1 MPKKFSGEN
10 TKAVAARAR
19 REAVKKEEAERK
31 KKAEEDAYWQ
41 DDDKN
46 VTRKQRKEEAER
58 KRMETLQRKHE
69 NRAAH
74 DEEMKTL
81 SRKTVGS
88 SKRRFRILIGMVL
101 HNIFVVE
108 GHESGRFQITQ
119 ATIEANKRAEE
130 ERKREGER
138 ERLLKEQRIEANE
151 GEIEENVNQLEVE
164 GKTARSVVEAI
175 NILSLGKPAIDRHP
189 EKRVKAAYQEFEDK
203 MLPRLREEYPT
214 YRLSQLK
221 QVLKKQWQKSPENP
235 LNQRILEIIQLQYVE
250 GYKICENLEY
260 FISMVKVWLVE
271 SGVVCMPRSFGLE
284 KYVKEILDDFV
295 SDPLKRSKCCMFF
308 LREVFLINDI
318 NFISSETTL
327 TTHLVFL
334 GEVLA
339 EDIRLSDVKNMKDK
353 YTLHVMIRSTLDP
366 MPKLQLDSKKLLEC
380 REKFQFLRASKRT
393 REKGNPFT
401 IDILIIDEMNR
412 NDFMEGLLKE
422 FPLLKKDRMA
432 LIVAKDFILSGA
444 MIMGKQNMEE
454 AFLHDH
460 PILVEVIHY
469 WLRGVSV
476 PPRMSHSGS
485 SASISDNPTPASGQ
499 SGYAPIVTPEM
510 LQEAVAQA
518 IRNVGGNRTSQGF
531 SSSSTS
537 SSRNSHYFPGTLSA
551 SSSTQFT
558 SQMAQLADFG
568 FTNTEENRRIL
579 EETGG
584 NVQQALELLIALR
597 ESVMDLED
605 VSDS

>member
-88 SKRRFRILIGMVL
+88 SK
-101 HNIFVVE
+101 
-108 GHESGRFQITQ
+108 ITQ

-164 GKTARSVVEAI
+164 GKTARSVAEAI

-235 LNQRILEIIQLQYVE
+235 LNQRILEIIQ
-250 GYKICENLEY
+250 
-260 FISMVKVWLVE
+260 
-271 SGVVCMPRSFGLE
+271 
-284 KYVKEILDDFV
+284 
-295 SDPLKRSKCCMFF
+295 
-308 LREVFLINDI
+308 
-318 NFISSETTL
+318 
-327 TTHLVFL
+327 
-334 GEVLA
+334 
-339 EDIRLSDVKNMKDK
+339 
-353 YTLHVMIRSTLDP
+353 
-366 MPKLQLDSKKLLEC
+366 
-380 REKFQFLRASKRT
+380 
-393 REKGNPFT
+393 
-401 IDILIIDEMNR
+401 
-412 NDFMEGLLKE
+412 
-422 FPLLKKDRMA
+422 
-432 LIVAKDFILSGA
+432 
-444 MIMGKQNMEE
+444 
-454 AFLHDH
+454 
-460 PILVEVIHY
+460 
-469 WLRGVSV
+469 
-476 PPRMSHSGS
+476 
-485 SASISDNPTPASGQ
+485 
-499 SGYAPIVTPEM
+499 
-510 LQEAVAQA
+510 
-518 IRNVGGNRTSQGF
+518 
-531 SSSSTS
+531 
-537 SSRNSHYFPGTLSA
+537 
-551 SSSTQFT
+551 
-558 SQMAQLADFG
+558 
-568 FTNTEENRRIL
+568 
-579 EETGG
+579 
-584 NVQQALELLIALR
+584 
-597 ESVMDLED
+597 
-605 VSDS
+605 

>member
-88 SKRRFRILIGMVL
+88 SK
-101 HNIFVVE
+101 
-108 GHESGRFQITQ
+108 ITQ

-164 GKTARSVVEAI
+164 GKTARSVAEAI

-235 LNQRILEIIQLQYVE
+235 LNQRILEIIQ
-250 GYKICENLEY
+250 N
-260 FISMVKVWLVE
+260 IS
-271 SGVVCMPRSFGLE
+271 
-284 KYVKEILDDFV
+284 
-295 SDPLKRSKCCMFF
+295 
-308 LREVFLINDI
+308 
-318 NFISSETTL
+318 
-327 TTHLVFL
+327 
-334 GEVLA
+334 
-339 EDIRLSDVKNMKDK
+339 
-353 YTLHVMIRSTLDP
+353 
-366 MPKLQLDSKKLLEC
+366 
-380 REKFQFLRASKRT
+380 FQ
-393 REKGNPFT
+393 
-401 IDILIIDEMNR
+401 
-412 NDFMEGLLKE
+412 
-422 FPLLKKDRMA
+422 
-432 LIVAKDFILSGA
+432 
-444 MIMGKQNMEE
+444 
-454 AFLHDH
+454 
-460 PILVEVIHY
+460 
-469 WLRGVSV
+469 W
-476 PPRMSHSGS
+476 
-485 SASISDNPTPASGQ
+485 
-499 SGYAPIVTPEM
+499 
-510 LQEAVAQA
+510 
-518 IRNVGGNRTSQGF
+518 
-531 SSSSTS
+531 
-537 SSRNSHYFPGTLSA
+537 
-551 SSSTQFT
+551 
-558 SQMAQLADFG
+558 
-568 FTNTEENRRIL
+568 
-579 EETGG
+579 
-584 NVQQALELLIALR
+584 
-597 ESVMDLED
+597 
-605 VSDS
+605 